1 MEKALQEQQLRQ
13 ELHLESALHAHHEGR
28 AESPSSLLIHQ
39 DSSGATM
46 AMSQLSSNYIPQV
59 NYS

>member
-13 ELHLESALHAHHEGR
+13 GFELESALHAHHEEH

-39 DSSGATM
+39 DRAMM